1 MPSGSSRKRS
11 SAMEALHWKR
21 PEACPDGSSCPEVA
35 IGPDSVY
42 VRSSL
47 LPDAIAQLTTDE
59 WRDLVSAIRAGEF
72 DV

>member
-1 MPSGSSRKRS
+1 MENRAWIRPS
-11 SAMEALHWKR
+11 
-21 PEACPDGSSCPEVA
+21 ACSNASNCPEVSVTS
-35 IGPDSVY
+35 DTVY

-47 LPDAIAQLTTDE
+47 RPEAIAQLDVSE

>member
-1 MPSGSSRKRS
+1 
-11 SAMEALHWKR
+11 METLHWKR

-35 IGPDSVY
+35 IGPDAVY

-47 LPDAIAQLTTDE
+47 LPDAIAQLTPTE
-59 WRDLVSAIRAGEF
+59 WHDLVSAIRNGEF